1 MGTEHFNSFCID
13 YDYLAK
19 KIQENHANDHLM
31 GEAKQAREKDLITS
45 KRASVRD
52 FVRFEI
58 HATSDVI
65 E

>member
-1 MGTEHFNSFCID
+1 MSGEYFNSFSIN
-13 YDYLAK
+13 YEYLAK
-19 KIQENHANDHLM
+19 KIQENHANDHLL
-31 GEAKQAREKDLITS
+31 GESKKAREKDLITS

-58 HATSDVI
+58 HSTSDVI

>member
-1 MGTEHFNSFCID
+1 MSSEYFNSFSIN

-19 KIQENHANDHLM
+19 KIAENHANDHLAP
-31 GEAKQAREKDLITS
+31 GSKKAHEKDLITS

-52 FVRFEI
+52 FVRFEV
-58 HATSDVI
+58 HSTSDVI